1 MELDCSFAPKTVR
14 NRRVELLLDRQ
25 HRNQPAQAR
34 HADRI
39 SISVTEARL
48 AAERLD
54 DSHETFVEPDVSP
67 MPDPAP
73 NLTASPG
80 ANTVFDH
87 SANALEAGSS
97 INARASIKGT
107 FCESDILPW
116 LNIFFDRLYSTLPIV
131 NRLNLYKDI
140 MLCRQ
145 DRDPHFAAMV
155 LSLCALTL
163 VQPVY
168 RQEFQ
173 SMPARVARAEAMLR
187 EATGH
192 RDITFGEHISSEAVI
207 ASFFMFAA
215 LFGLGYHK
223 AAWLRL
229 REAIEYGKLIGL
241 HLPETYRTLPPDEQ
255 GQRFRLLLILTVTER
270 GYALQRNHYITFTGQ
285 YLNRIDDLYQRIDG
299 NATIEISSILVHD
312 SRDVVAMHG
321 LLQLMRLC
329 DAVDEYVI
337 PCWNRTCA
345 PHIETC
351 TKLDV
356 ARVSS
361 VYHAIAGAM
370 QGTNAPGEHN
380 AHNSSARIATTS
392 PQLNSAQWADCFVLQ
407 QWLLVR
413 LWVCC
418 LTHDL
423 LDGAGSL
430 PFMKPTFVIDLAN
443 AVLDECQN
451 MDRSLLE
458 VHGAGMAERLHDI
471 AMGVVM
477 AIEHSRG
484 TALES
489 STSGGDTTLHRF
501 FELLAQLRD
510 GNESVISAL
519 RDAYSSIQPAIHD
532 GS

>member
-1 MELDCSFAPKTVR
+1 MDLDCSFAPNTVR

-25 HRNQPAQAR
+25 HRNKPTQAR
-34 HADRI
+34 HI
-39 SISVTEARL
+39 NHVTGSDTELRPFAQ
-48 AAERLD
+48 APAGSSGTVAEREDASVLI
-54 DSHETFVEPDVSP
+54 SGG
-67 MPDPAP
+67 
-73 NLTASPG
+73 TASPG
-80 ANTVFDH
+80 GDTVLEHPTDA
-87 SANALEAGSS
+87 SATGNSLDTSYSS
-97 INARASIKGT
+97 RSA
-107 FCESDILPW
+107 FCESDVLPW
-116 LNIFFDRLYSTLPIV
+116 LSIFFDRLYSTLPIV
-131 NRLNLYKDI
+131 NRLNLYRDI
-140 MLCRQ
+140 MLRRQ

-173 SMPARVARAEAMLR
+173 SMPARVAKAEGMLR
-187 EATGH
+187 EATNH
-192 RDITFGEHISSEAVI
+192 RDITFGEQISSEAVI

-241 HLPETYRTLPPDEQ
+241 HLPETYNSLPSDEQ

-270 GYALQRNHYITFTGQ
+270 GYALQRNHSITFTGQ
-285 YLNRIDDLYQRIDG
+285 YMDRIDDLYRRIDG
-299 NATIEISSILVHD
+299 NATIKISSILVHD
-312 SRDVVAMHG
+312 SRDVAAMHG

-370 QGTNAPGEHN
+370 HQTKAAIDHDFTDTS
-380 AHNSSARIATTS
+380 AHATTTN

-423 LDGAGSL
+423 LDVASTL
-430 PFMKPTFVIDLAN
+430 PFMKPSFVIDLAN
-443 AVLDECQN
+443 QVLAKCQQL
-451 MDRSLLE
+451 DRSLLE

-477 AIEHSRG
+477 AIEYSRG

-489 STSGGDTTLHRF
+489 STGPGVTTLQGF
-501 FELLAQLRD
+501 FELLEQLRD
-510 GNESVISAL
+510 GNDSIISAL
-519 RDAYSSIQPAIHD
+519 RDAYSSIQPIPHEN
-532 GS
+532 G